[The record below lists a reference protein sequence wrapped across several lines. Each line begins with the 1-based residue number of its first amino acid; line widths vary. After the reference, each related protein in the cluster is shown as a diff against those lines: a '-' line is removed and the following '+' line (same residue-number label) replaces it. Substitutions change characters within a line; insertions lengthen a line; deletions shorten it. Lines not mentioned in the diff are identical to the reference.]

1 VRGFFNPHISS
12 KTDQVSMGQNGFFGI
27 HTICLKVFRCTF
39 KASGVG
45 GGGAGGGSLPK
56 KLLV

>member
-1 VRGFFNPHISS
+1 
-12 KTDQVSMGQNGFFGI
+12 MGQNGFFGI

-56 KLLV
+56 NFWFDEYPGKIP